1 MNSIRFC
8 GILLLGSAI
17 SFAFGA
23 PASNSWHTTPV
34 FHASTPAGYEVLLIR
49 PSGAVVSLLGLIE
62 CPELEGAQQ
71 VAAGVSASIVNVEGQ
86 NLRHFPSN
94 FSFRI
99 TASLR
104 KTVLVE
110 PTDTLNIHEPP
121 ENLLLRLKFKLKAYH
136 GLEVRE
142 ITPESVEL
150 IGVPADVRSDERVYR
165 VNFNVD
171 RLPITDRCVL
181 EVLSS
186 TGEHMAKF
194 HFDLL

>member
-8 GILLLGSAI
+8 GILLFGSAI
-17 SFAFGA
+17 SFGFGA
-23 PASNSWHTTPV
+23 PASDSWHASPV
-34 FHASTPAGYEVLLIR
+34 FHARIPAGYEVLLIR
-49 PSGAVVSLLGLIE
+49 PSGAQVSLLGLIE

-71 VAAGVSASIVNVEGQ
+71 VAVGVNAGIVNVDGQ
-86 NLRHFPSN
+86 KLQHFPSN

-110 PTDTLNIHEPP
+110 PTDTLNIHERP
-121 ENLLLRLKFKLKAYH
+121 ENLLLTLKFRLKAYQ
-136 GLEVRE
+136 GLDVRE
-142 ITPESVEL
+142 ISPESIEM
-150 IGVPADVRSDERVYR
+150 IGVPADVSSDERVYR

-181 EVLSS
+181 EVLSP
-186 TGEHMAKF
+186 TGERMAKF

>member
-1 MNSIRFC
+1 MNCIRFC

-17 SFAFGA
+17 SLGFGA
-23 PASNSWHTTPV
+23 PASDSLHASPV
-34 FHASTPAGYEVLLIR
+34 FHSSTPAGYEVLLIR

-71 VAAGVSASIVNVEGQ
+71 VAFGVNASIVNVDGQ
-86 NLRHFPSN
+86 KLRHFPSN

-110 PTDTLNIHEPP
+110 PTDTLNIQERP
-121 ENLLLRLKFKLKAYH
+121 ENLLLTLKFRLKAYQ

-142 ITPESVEL
+142 ISPESIEM
-150 IGVPADVRSDERVYR
+150 IGVPADVPSDERVYR

-186 TGEHMAKF
+186 TGERMAKF